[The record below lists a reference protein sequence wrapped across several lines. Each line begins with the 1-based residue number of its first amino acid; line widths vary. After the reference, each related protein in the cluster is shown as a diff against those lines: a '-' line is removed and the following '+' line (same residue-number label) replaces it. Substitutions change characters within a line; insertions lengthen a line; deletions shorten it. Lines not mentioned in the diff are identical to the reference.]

1 MRIMRKEK
9 LGKKIARDKEEKFRF
24 YKIKEIKRIKK
35 VSVPWFSY
43 QSSKY
48 ALYMRDVLLSLK
60 ECYEVYIQKRVQT
73 KEPRLKM
80 RWVLDK
86 L

>member
-1 MRIMRKEK
+1 
-9 LGKKIARDKEEKFRF
+9 
-24 YKIKEIKRIKK
+24 

-48 ALYMRDVLLSLK
+48 ALYMRDVLLSRK

-73 KEPRLKM
+73 KEPRSK
-80 RWVLDK
+80 WGG
-86 L
+86 